1 MLGIKKYLDVKFAL
15 QKLRQQEASTSHQYE
30 HGDAD
35 ADESLGAL
43 FSGHVTFIRIGKP
56 ARMPKL
62 NDRHTRCIV

>member
-43 FSGHVTFIRIGKP
+43 FSGHVTFIRIRKP

-62 NDRHTRCIV
+62 NGRHTRCVI